1 MNIALTGS
9 SGLIGSR
16 LLIDLKNLN
25 YNFFCISSSLSIP
38 EKNIY
43 SYEDMLL
50 GKVSQSIDCIIHL
63 ASLNSNISEEDIP
76 LEIEITKNVIRG
88 MSIMGCKKIIFFS
101 TSKVYGDNSF
111 ADELFSEISPLNPSC
126 SYSKAKAECENLI
139 SKSAN
144 NMNYS
149 FLIFRVSPV
158 LINDPSSSIGKLF
171 EFIEKGIP
179 IPSFKAGDSNLRSF
193 VSYEF
198 IYSVVAAALTAGPHA
213 HNSTFNLSNIQ
224 AISTNGLFRMMAF
237 TVKKNAR
244 IIYFPNFIFKAMS
257 KVNRLQLILC
267 RLYGNFNMSN
277 IKLLENFDLKS

>member
-16 LLIDLKNLN
+16 LLVDLKNLN
-25 YNFFCISSSLSIP
+25 YNFFCISSSQSIP

-50 GKVSQSIDCIIHL
+50 GKVSQTIDCIIHL
-63 ASLNSNISEEDIP
+63 ASLNSSISEVDIP

-126 SYSKAKAECENLI
+126 SYSKAKVECENLI
-139 SKSAN
+139 SKTAN

-158 LINDPSSSIGKLF
+158 LINDPSSTIGKLF
-171 EFIEKGIP
+171 KFIENGMP

-193 VSYEF
+193 ASYEF
-198 IYSVVAAALTAGPHA
+198 IYSVIAEALTAEPHVY
-213 HNSTFNLSNIQ
+213 NSTFNISNIQ
-224 AISTNGLFRMMAF
+224 AISTNELFRMMAL
-237 TVKKNAR
+237 TMKKNAR
-244 IIYFPNFIFKAMS
+244 IIYLPNFIFKAMI

-267 RLYGNFNMSN
+267 RLFGNFNMSN
-277 IKLLENFDLKS
+277 TKLLENFDLKS

>member
-126 SYSKAKAECENLI
+126 PYSKAKVECENLI

-144 NMNYS
+144 NM
-149 FLIFRVSPV
+149 
-158 LINDPSSSIGKLF
+158 D
-171 EFIEKGIP
+171 
-179 IPSFKAGDSNLRSF
+179 
-193 VSYEF
+193 
-198 IYSVVAAALTAGPHA
+198 
-213 HNSTFNLSNIQ
+213 
-224 AISTNGLFRMMAF
+224 
-237 TVKKNAR
+237 
-244 IIYFPNFIFKAMS
+244 FIF
-257 KVNRLQLILC
+257 
-267 RLYGNFNMSN
+267 
-277 IKLLENFDLKS
+277 